1 MQAAPRLEAPLL
13 PVQRYALIL
22 LLAWLPSLAF
32 VGHWES
38 LAAPLQLETRFA
50 PASHAHATHP
60 PEGSEGATQH
70 EQHCHA
76 GFDSCSTG
84 ASGMTMPI
92 GAVGHTAPAAPDEAL
107 VALALEAAVPVNPG
121 EGPPTP
127 PPRSLP

>member
-38 LAAPLQLETRFA
+38 LAAPLLESRFA
-50 PASHAHATHP
+50 LTSHAGHAGHAPGST
-60 PEGSEGATQH
+60 EGGPAEH
-70 EQHCHA
+70 EQHCHG

-107 VALALEAAVPVNPG
+107 VALALEAPVPGNPA
-121 EGPPTP
+121 EVPPTP
-127 PPRSLP
+127 PPRS